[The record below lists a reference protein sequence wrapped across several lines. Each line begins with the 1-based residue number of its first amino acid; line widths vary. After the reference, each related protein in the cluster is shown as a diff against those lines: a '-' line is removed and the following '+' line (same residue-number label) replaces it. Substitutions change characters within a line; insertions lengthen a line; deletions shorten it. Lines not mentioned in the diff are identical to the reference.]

1 MPISHIIRYFFIW
14 KVTLLVILLFSI
26 SIFSLQ
32 FNFLG
37 GGLQSYLHAP
47 YLWSHLNFDG
57 EHYATIAQ
65 NGYKPLEYFF
75 FPMYPILI
83 YYFSFLFEDSQPPQM
98 LSASHYYYRT
108 DELAGLQWSEMVRG
122 LFIVLTVLVVLITS
136 IVLGARRL
144 NDRIR
149 LRKRRGFTVEVQP

>member
-1 MPISHIIRYFFIW
+1 MREAFGRRIPRSENQALISDER
-14 KVTLLVILLFSI
+14 
-26 SIFSLQ
+26 
-32 FNFLG
+32 LG
-37 GGLQSYLHAP
+37 A
-47 YLWSHLNFDG
+47 
-57 EHYATIAQ
+57 IAQ
-65 NGYKPLEYFF
+65 KLERVGA
-75 FPMYPILI
+75 MKEKRGMGDLLIGQAWQLKGMSGEDLVLIDVSSGPITDELFI
-83 YYFSFLFEDSQPPQM
+83 HYYFSFLFEDSQPPQM